1 MPSTT
6 VGSQAKP
13 SYAAAQTDTS
23 PVSVDSLAAAH
34 LLHPLPQL
42 TAKLML
48 INYNP
53 LPQYT
58 AKLLHISYITLPQ
71 LTAKLMLIKYNPLLQ

>member
-1 MPSTT
+1 
-6 VGSQAKP
+6 
-13 SYAAAQTDTS
+13 
-23 PVSVDSLAAAH
+23 
-34 LLHPLPQL
+34 
-42 TAKLML
+42 ML

-58 AKLLHISYITLPQ
+58 AKLLHISYITLPP

>member
-1 MPSTT
+1 
-6 VGSQAKP
+6 
-13 SYAAAQTDTS
+13 
-23 PVSVDSLAAAH
+23 
-34 LLHPLPQL
+34 
-42 TAKLML
+42 ML

-71 LTAKLMLIKYNPLLQ
+71 LTAKLLLISYIPCPCRQPVDNGHHGLYKKGDPDYCVCDLVIMLFMDVGWEGGGGKEGLKG